1 MGRLFDLDSPV
12 IIFLERMLDLAILSV
27 LWLICCIPIVTIAS
41 STSALYYVTLKMVK
55 DEDSGIIKSFFH
67 AFKDN
72 FIQGIPQTV
81 IFLLGGAA
89 LYLNYRIIS
98 PICGDWLPFFR
109 FLFAVLAGYY
119 LCTMFYTF
127 PLQAQ
132 FANTVLNTLRD
143 AFALAIQNPINSLII
158 LLINLIPFGV
168 FMLALNFFVQVLPF
182 WFLLAPGVIAYLCSR
197 RFSKLFA
204 PIIEDKQKSQ

>member
-1 MGRLFDLDSPV
+1 MGRLFNLDSPV
-12 IIFLERMLDLAILSV
+12 IVFLERMLDLTILSV

-41 STSALYYVTLKMVK
+41 STASLYYVTLKIVK
-55 DEDSGIIKSFFH
+55 DEDNGIIKSFFH

-72 FIQGIPQTV
+72 FLQGIPQSLF
-81 IFLLGGAA
+81 FLLAGAA
-89 LYLNYRIIS
+89 LYLNYAMIA
-98 PICGDWLPFFR
+98 PITGAWLPFFQ
-109 FLFAVLAGYY
+109 FLFAILAAYY

-132 FANTVLNTLRD
+132 FSNTVTRTLRD

-168 FMLALNFFVQVLPF
+168 FMLALDAFVQILPF

-204 PIIEDKQKSQ
+204 PIIEEKQKSQ